1 MHESRSLSDFKS
13 SALTLEI
20 TGNFLSHTDTHAYE
34 LRSKLSQKSDL
45 GDTHTHTH
53 NNCVYLLALWLKCAK
68 KYLPKYM

>member
-20 TGNFLSHTDTHAYE
+20 TGNFLSRTDTNA

-45 GDTHTHTH
+45 GDTHTH